1 MKELMGEDGLEENA
15 LRYAVYRIA
24 LEWISS
30 CGTAFSEISKQATL
44 APPIGS
50 SSFWDLLLRSLEI
63 SGTSEEPSE
72 QGTWVRMVVVR
83 NQGFI
88 HQVTKVDEPD
98 GHRWLLK
105 GWVAARWLSRSGPNH
120 CALGIVWVLLS
131 SALAALERWRA
142 TYSSNY
148 FFDGDTTPIAS
159 FSTLLASEFS
169 GISLYLSLTFTN
181 KIEL

>member
-30 CGTAFSEISKQATL
+30 WSKSASKQL
-44 APPIGS
+44 WPLLGS
-50 SSFWDLLLRSLEI
+50 IFRGSIMRSLEI
-63 SGTSEEPSE
+63 FGTSEEPSE
-72 QGTWVRMVVVR
+72 QGTRVRMVVVR

-88 HQVTKVDEPD
+88 HQVTRVDELD

-131 SALAALERWRA
+131 TALAALERWRA

-148 FFDGDTTPIAS
+148 CFDGDTTLITT
-159 FSTLLASEFS
+159 FSTLLASELS
-169 GISLYLSLTFTN
+169 GISLYLSTN
-181 KIEL
+181 FHKIR